1 MNLELLNEID
11 SFVWGPPLLVLLVG
25 TGVFLSLRL
34 GFLQVARLPKALY
47 CRRGYGRESRRTRR
61 AVLDVGG
68 CVLRHGDQIRGRVAG
83 CEIPRRGRTR
93 RNCRRSHVLY

>member
-34 GFLQVARLPKALY
+34 GFLQVARLPKALGLIFK
-47 CRRGYGRESRRTRR
+47 RRGHLVVPGVVHGPCRYH
-61 AVLDVGG
+61 
-68 CVLRHGDQIRGRVAG
+68 RHW
-83 CEIPRRGRTR
+83 
-93 RNCRRSHVLY
+93 

>member
-34 GFLQVARLPKALY
+34 GFLQVARLPKAS
-47 CRRGYGRESRRTRR
+47 CRLRGCPKR
-61 AVLDVGG
+61 
-68 CVLRHGDQIRGRVAG
+68 
-83 CEIPRRGRTR
+83 
-93 RNCRRSHVLY
+93 